1 MSRRADDPRA
11 DDGRTDDGRS
21 EVGRA
26 ADCRPVDD
34 RRTKFRADQAHP
46 TAFVAAGAVVVGDV
60 TLGEDSSVWFNA
72 VVRGDVEAIR
82 IGRRTNV
89 QDGAILHADEGLPCT
104 LGDDVTIGHAAVVH
118 GATVG
123 DRVIVG
129 IKSVVLNGAR
139 IGEDSVIGA
148 GAVVTEGTEIPP
160 GSLVM
165 GVPAKVRGQVSD
177 EHRER
182 IRFAAAHYVENAR
195 RFRQSSD

>member
-1 MSRRADDPRA
+1 MSHRAN
-11 DDGRTDDGRS
+11 
-21 EVGRA
+21 
-26 ADCRPVDD
+26 DD
-34 RRTKFRADQAHP
+34 RRTTFRAEQAHES
-46 TAFVAAGAVVVGDV
+46 AFIAPGAVVVGDV
-60 TLGEDSSVWFNA
+60 TLAEESSVWFNA
-72 VVRGDVEAIR
+72 VIRGDVEAIR

-104 LGDDVTIGHAAVVH
+104 LGDDVTVGHAAVVH

-129 IKSVVLNGAR
+129 IKSVVLNGVW
-139 IGEDSVIGA
+139 IGADTVIAA
-148 GAVVTEGTEIPP
+148 GAVVPEGTEIPP

-165 GVPAKVRGQVSD
+165 GVPAKVRGQASE

-195 RFRQSSD
+195 RFRQ